1 MMVIEIKTE
10 SAVTTIM
17 ISRFVQINE
26 DFRMAESATSSVA
39 GNNALR
45 TRDGWNLGDKI
56 DSMPELNQQGEYMNT
71 TFGGCV
77 VNIRARLGRIVFN

>member
-39 GNNALR
+39 GNNTLR
-45 TRDGWNLGDKI
+45 TWDGWNLGDKI
-56 DSMPELNQQGEYMNT
+56 DSVPELNQKGEYMST
-71 TFGGCV
+71 TLEGCV